1 MNGEALA
8 PIPFGG
14 IYLPLEC
21 APEECHTSPLLLTY
35 NAGHFSA
42 LVTMQKAYSESDTY
56 VPGNLLRKYCIIGFN
71 VYYDY
76 TEINHI
82 STIFVIFI

>member
-8 PIPFGG
+8 PIPIGG
-14 IYLPLEC
+14 IYLPSEC

-42 LVTMQKAYSESDTY
+42 LVTMQKAHSESDTH
-56 VPGNLLRKYCIIGFN
+56 VPGDQLLM
-71 VYYDY
+71 DY
-76 TEINHI
+76 MICLSDIPSFHL
-82 STIFVIFI
+82 